1 MTEGRDLVRRLIGS
15 GGPDA
20 GCEGCADVLD
30 IYVESELA
38 GLGSAERYPD
48 AAAHLVHCPDCREDH
63 DALVAFLT
71 SVDGILSGTQPTNH

>member
-15 GGPDA
+15 AGPDA

-38 GLGSAERYPD
+38 GLDSAERYPD

-63 DALVAFLT
+63 EALVALLT
-71 SVDGILSGTQPTNH
+71 NVDGPRGT